1 MPKKNVPYNYFMIP
15 VAESFYKAGDSKK
28 ANELVKDLADIY
40 EEDLKFYFSLEGELS
55 GNAETEKQQAMSVM
69 QRLVYITQYYKQD
82 ELNKSL
88 NARFKKLEEKFSI

>member
-1 MPKKNVPYNYFMIP
+1 
-15 VAESFYKAGDSKK
+15 
-28 ANELVKDLADIY
+28 
-40 EEDLKFYFSLEGELS
+40 
-55 GNAETEKQQAMSVM
+55 M